1 MAFFKTNDGVSI
13 NYEDRGGD
21 GPVAVLLSGFSGIQ
35 AEWVYQIEALQEKG
49 FRVVTM
55 DWRCH
60 GRSQKTS
67 KNLRIGRLA
76 TDLRQLVL
84 KLDLQD
90 MTLVGHSMGGAGIF
104 AYLSLFGEDRVKK
117 VVVIDESPKLLNDP
131 EWSAG
136 LLGMDWNTFPV
147 MVNTFIHQKLTYAPV
162 SESLK
167 NNLQKEK
174 NDYPFDFNLAVA
186 LLKNHLLE
194 DWRENIYDLQAPML
208 YVAGEKSPLFKDS
221 YYKEFEGL
229 FKEKDQLT
237 VMEKVGHL
245 PHIEKPDEFNDVFLK
260 FIM

>member
-1 MAFFKTNDGVSI
+1 MAFFKTTDGVSI
-13 NYEDRGGD
+13 NYEDRGGE

-55 DWRCH
+55 DWRSH
-60 GRSQKTS
+60 GRSQRTS

-76 TDLRQLVL
+76 ADLRELVL

-90 MTLVGHSMGGAGIF
+90 MTLVGHSMGGAAIF

-117 VVVIDESPKLLNDP
+117 VVVIDESPKLLNDS

-136 LLGMDWNTFPV
+136 LLNMNWNTFLV
-147 MVNTFIHQKLTYAPV
+147 MVNTFIHQKLTYSPV

-167 NNLQKEK
+167 DNLQKEK
-174 NDYPFDFNLAVA
+174 MAYPFDFDLAVP

-194 DWRENIYDLQAPML
+194 DWRENIYDLKAPML
-208 YVAGEKSPLFKDS
+208 YVAGAKSPLFRDS
-221 YYKEFEGL
+221 YYQEFEGL
-229 FKEKDQLT
+229 FGENDQLT
-237 VMEKVGHL
+237 VIENVGHL
-245 PHIEKPDEFNDVFLK
+245 PHIEKPEKFNEEFFK